1 MPNMSHQT
9 YRMYSPS
16 LDAMMREVL
25 HTLGDIDFAAEVEL
39 ENVEVS
45 ARDPKLNEH
54 LKSKIRA
61 AHWER
66 RQPTWTCW
74 KRCGG
79 NSTAS
84 PSLPKGVNADRL
96 ACSTVAQRLHSHR
109 LGAQKSRPGG
119 SASAASSYGHPLFGT
134 GMVAS
139 IIHHSNRNEEQ

>member
-1 MPNMSHQT
+1 MHKMFHRP

-39 ENVEVS
+39 EKVEVS

-66 RQPTWTCW
+66 RQPYVELLETL
-74 KRCGG
+74 RRQQHRQ
-79 NSTAS
+79 
-84 PSLPKGVNADRL
+84 SL
-96 ACSTVAQRLHSHR
+96 
-109 LGAQKSRPGG
+109 
-119 SASAASSYGHPLFGT
+119 AA
-134 GMVAS
+134 
-139 IIHHSNRNEEQ
+139 

>member
-16 LDAMMREVL
+16 LDAMTQRKSSDARG
-25 HTLGDIDFAAEVEL
+25 HIDFAAEAEL

-66 RQPTWTCW
+66 CQPYVDLLETLRRQ
-74 KRCGG
+74 
-79 NSTAS
+79 
-84 PSLPKGVNADRL
+84 
-96 ACSTVAQRLHSHR
+96 QHR
-109 LGAQKSRPGG
+109 QSF
-119 SASAASSYGHPLFGT
+119 AA
-134 GMVAS
+134 
-139 IIHHSNRNEEQ
+139 